1 MKPRIS
7 SCPGVRRKSSPDV
20 RLSPELLSFPD
31 SPSSAGVQLG
41 RRQVLA
47 LGLALLGGCASPLIR
62 SQSPEIDELLGDGE
76 AQGVPLVGQ
85 LAGAQGLN
93 YMKVESVGLV
103 TGLHGTGSDP
113 PPSSLRQ
120 RLMDEMESHETEGP
134 NAVLASPATSM
145 ALVRGYLPPGVQKGD
160 TFDVEILL
168 PHRSETTSLRYGWLM
183 QSRMRRVEILGG
195 TALTGHVIALAGGPV
210 LVDAVFKSDAEPA
223 DELRGRVLAGGIARD
238 SRPLGLTVRRDSR
251 SVMTATLI
259 SSAIN
264 NRFHVFQRGT
274 KKGVADPKNDTYI
287 ELAAHPRYRH
297 NLVRYMAVVRNIP
310 MESTPAQH
318 VAWLALLERQLAEP
332 TSAALAALRLEA
344 VGDDAVRILRA
355 GAQSNDA
362 EVRLYSAEALA
373 YLDDLAAVKP
383 LADAARNE
391 PAFRWHAL
399 TALSAMSHVE
409 ASEAL
414 SDLLHVT
421 SAETRYGAF
430 RAMRARSPD
439 DPMLMG
445 EILGDGFHFHVIPTT
460 GEGMVH
466 FCRLRRREAALFGTD
481 EHLLTPCVL
490 FAGPEIM
497 VRGID
502 EGNVKVSRF
511 TPGAKD
517 RHASCSS
524 RISDVIRAIV
534 EVGGGYTEV
543 FAALQQA
550 SQERRLSCRLV
561 VDALPSRART
571 YRRDDEHRQ
580 DSPSGESKGWLPVA
594 NPLPDLFAVP
604 DGQESSGRSSHSDGG
619 ESLADGHAIRDEFS
633 DSDGDTAPEGGLLGR
648 MTRWL
653 FR

>member
-1 MKPRIS
+1 ML
-7 SCPGVRRKSSPDV
+7 VW
-20 RLSPELLSFPD
+20 
-31 SPSSAGVQLG
+31 
-41 RRQVLA
+41 
-47 LGLALLGGCASPLIR
+47 LALLGGCASPLIR
-62 SQSPEIDELLGDGE
+62 SQSPEIDELLGDGLGDGE
-76 AQGVPLVGQ
+76 GQGVPLVGQ
-85 LAGAQGLN
+85 LAGPQGLN

-113 PPSSLRQ
+113 APSPLRQ
-120 RLMDEMESHETEGP
+120 RLLDEMESHETDGP
-134 NAVLASPATSM
+134 QKVLASPATSM
-145 ALVRGYLPPGVQKGD
+145 VLVRGYLPPGVQKGD
-160 TFDVEILL
+160 PFDVEILL
-168 PHRSETTSLRYGWLM
+168 PRRTETTSLRDGWLM

-195 TALTGHVIALAGGPV
+195 SALTGHVIALAGGPV
-210 LVDAVFKSDAEPA
+210 LVDAVFRADAEPA

-238 SRPLGLTVRRDSR
+238 SRTLGLTVRRDSR

-297 NLVRYMAVVRNIP
+297 NLVRYMAVVRSIP
-310 MESTPAQH
+310 LKSTPAEH

-344 VGDDAVRILRA
+344 VGDDAVRILRD
-355 GAQSNDA
+355 GAQSSDT

-373 YLDDLAAVKP
+373 YLDDRAAVEP
-383 LADAARNE
+383 LAEAAGNE

-409 ASEAL
+409 ASEVL
-414 SDLLHVT
+414 SDLLHAS
-421 SAETRYGAF
+421 SAETRCGAF

-439 DPMLMG
+439 DPLLKG
-445 EILGDGFHFHVIPTT
+445 ELLGEAFHFHVIPTT

-466 FCRLRRREAALFGTD
+466 FCRLRRQEVTLFGTD
-481 EHLLTPCVL
+481 EHLIGPCVL

-497 VRGID
+497 IRGSGAND
-502 EGNVKVSRF
+502 FKVSRF
-511 TPGAKD
+511 TPGAAD
-517 RHASCSS
+517 RHASCSG
-524 RISDVIRAIV
+524 RLSDVLRAIA
-534 EVGGGYTEV
+534 EVGGGYAEV

-550 SQERRLSCRLV
+550 SQEHRLSCRLV
-561 VDALPSRART
+561 VDALPSRGRT
-571 YRRDDEHRQ
+571 YRREESLDPSDD
-580 DSPSGESKGWLPVA
+580 DSNRWLPVA
-594 NPLPDLFAVP
+594 NPLPDLFAAP
-604 DGQESSGRSSHSDGG
+604 DERESSGRSARSDGG
-619 ESLADGHAIRDEFS
+619 ESLADGHAIRDEAANS
-633 DSDGDTAPEGGLLGR
+633 DDGVTREGGFLGK